1 MLPNPRKN
9 GLSLQLYLPTNGWDL
24 LDAVINA
31 GLRFVDAVSGEEL
44 RLMDFKLGEKVV
56 YPNHGVG
63 LIEQISFGYV
73 NGRSERFYM
82 LRILSSG
89 LKVMVPQANI
99 ESVGLRPIIRSTQAG
114 AVISYLEKGRSASH
128 HDWKH
133 RFKENSDKMRTG
145 SLMEV
150 AAVLKGLVAL
160 SRTKPLSFREK
171 KMLERAKFLLV
182 SELAT
187 VRNTTEQT
195 VETNIVKALAKA
207 KLQMPEA
214 TALPD

>member
-1 MLPNPRKN
+1 MDLKN
-9 GLSLQLYLPTNGWDL
+9 T
-24 LDAVINA
+24 
-31 GLRFVDAVSGEEL
+31 E
-44 RLMDFKLGEKVV
+44 FKLGAKVV

-63 LIEQISFGYV
+63 VIEQISYGYV
-73 NGRSERFYM
+73 SGKSERFYM
-82 LRILSSG
+82 LRIAASG
-89 LKVMVPQANI
+89 LKVMVPQSNI
-99 ESVGLRPIIRSTQAG
+99 DNVGLRPIIRSTQAG
-114 AVISYLEKGRSASH
+114 EVLAYLEKGRSASH

-133 RFKENSDKMRTG
+133 RFKENSDRMRTG

-171 KMLERAKFLLV
+171 KMLERAKHLLV

-195 VETNIVKALAKA
+195 VEANLVRALAKA
-207 KLQMPEA
+207 KLQMPEMTA
-214 TALPD
+214 TPE

>member
-1 MLPNPRKN
+1 M
-9 GLSLQLYLPTNGWDL
+9 
-24 LDAVINA
+24 A
-31 GLRFVDAVSGEEL
+31 
-44 RLMDFKLGEKVV
+44 DFKLGEKVV

-73 NGRSERFYM
+73 NGKSERFYM
-82 LRILSSG
+82 LRIVSSG
-89 LKVMVPQANI
+89 LKVMVPQSNA
-99 ESVGLRPIIRSTQAG
+99 ESVGLRHIIRSTQAG
-114 AVISYLEKGRSASH
+114 EVLSFLEKGRSASH

-133 RFKENSDKMRTG
+133 RFKENSDRMRTG

-171 KMLERAKFLLV
+171 KMLERAKYLLV

-195 VETNIVKALAKA
+195 VESNIVRALAKA
-207 KLQMPEA
+207 KLQMPE
-214 TALPD
+214 TIPLPE

>member
-1 MLPNPRKN
+1 
-9 GLSLQLYLPTNGWDL
+9 
-24 LDAVINA
+24 
-31 GLRFVDAVSGEEL
+31 
-44 RLMDFKLGEKVV
+44 MDFKLGEKVV

-63 LIEQISFGYV
+63 LIEQISYGYV

-82 LRILSSG
+82 LRIVASG
-89 LKVMVPQANI
+89 LKVMVPQTNI
-99 ESVGLRPIIRSTQAG
+99 ENVGLRPVIRAHEAG
-114 AVISYLEKGRSASH
+114 AVLSYLEKGRSASH

-133 RFKENSDKMRTG
+133 RFKENSDRMRTG

-160 SRTKPLSFREK
+160 SRSKPLSFREK
-171 KMLERAKFLLV
+171 KMLERAKHLLV
-182 SELAT
+182 TELAT

-195 VETNIVKALAKA
+195 VETNIVRALAKA
-207 KLQMPEA
+207 KLQMPPT